1 MFTFRYR
8 AVFNNVPRYHKY
20 KSILYQDTVYKLHYC
35 LFLACNV
42 CIDEFLRKKD
52 DSNVHRSS
60 EKRNI
65 RPALRSILISRNTLI
80 TYTPYRNGTAA
91 LAHAQNMLPYAIRT
105 YTTVVSIHKKKQD
118 WGIKCTDCD
127 ATAPPPSSAFSSWKI
142 RKLRA
147 RETVRFPSVCYMV
160 YMETVVTVPE
170 VRDILD
176 EQTSNAQHI
185 HRGKIRMAK
194 RTDRRQSVFV
204 CHIIRTVCLPKWKNR
219 RLADVMYCVMY
230 VSRSNL
236 HKYSS
241 AENIA

>member
-105 YTTVVSIHKKKQD
+105 YTTVVSIHKKNRIEGSNVQ
-118 WGIKCTDCD
+118 T
-127 ATAPPPSSAFSSWKI
+127 ATQQHRHHHQHSAAEKYENWE
-142 RKLRA
+142 RA
-147 RETVRFPSVCYMV
+147 
-160 YMETVVTVPE
+160 
-170 VRDILD
+170 
-176 EQTSNAQHI
+176 
-185 HRGKIRMAK
+185 K
-194 RTDRRQSVFV
+194 
-204 CHIIRTVCLPKWKNR
+204 
-219 RLADVMYCVMY
+219 
-230 VSRSNL
+230 
-236 HKYSS
+236 
-241 AENIA
+241 